1 MSQVRTHLGSTLL
14 VTITALRALAGSAL
28 AQVPPAPPKVEAF
41 YDEVDF
47 TLHPGQCYAVAIK
60 QRPSKRQHAPKRW
73 TEIRTSG
80 TCDRWNRGTA
90 KGPLGPGY
98 FEVHGAESLEFH
110 PTTELRNYKAYY
122 GYKITQITIS
132 GGTPTVPEPV
142 FMTGTDAE
150 FTCTDNVD
158 NDHDGKADDYD
169 QDYDGGLASGT
180 HLNDCDRA
188 PTAIVVTPVAVA
200 KKGIFRVRTTYDP
213 AVRVYQIV
221 RGRLNDEFVNYCIN
235 ETKKVR
241 SSNGRLYCL
250 TQEII
255 ERSVKLLRG

>member
-1 MSQVRTHLGSTLL
+1 MSQVRTHLGWTLL
-14 VTITALRALAGSAL
+14 VIITALLALGGSAL
-28 AQVPPAPPKVEAF
+28 AQASPAPPKVEASF
-41 YDEVDF
+41 DEIDF
-47 TLHPGQCYAVAIK
+47 NLHPGQCYAVAIK
-60 QRPSKRQHAPKRW
+60 SRPGKRQHAPKRW

-98 FEVHGAESLEFH
+98 FEVRGARLLEFH

-122 GYKITQITIS
+122 DYKITQITIS

-142 FMTGTDAE
+142 ASPGTDAAY
-150 FTCTDNVD
+150 TCTDSVD
-158 NDHDGKADDYD
+158 NDHDGKADDDD
-169 QDYDGGLASGT
+169 QDYDPGGI
-180 HLNDCDRA
+180 LNQCDRA
-188 PTAIVVTPVAVA
+188 PTASLVTPLAVA

-221 RGRLNDEFVNYCIN
+221 RGRLNDEFANYCIN
-235 ETKKVR
+235 ETKTIR

-250 TQEII
+250 HPEIV